1 MKTHTVHPTWTLSPV
16 ECLDEVLLQAALA
29 VMDQK
34 THECL
39 GHKVCQVAAHD
50 VKVGAH
56 KETDDFHLRDV
67 RERTLAGV
75 DNTNETEA
83 EGQTGRCRV

>member
-1 MKTHTVHPTWTLSPV
+1 MYKR
-16 ECLDEVLLQAALA
+16 Q
-29 VMDQK
+29 
-34 THECL
+34 
-39 GHKVCQVAAHD
+39 
-50 VKVGAH
+50 VGANR
-56 KETDDFHLRDV
+56 ETDDFHLRDV